1 MELPVRCCEEC
12 GLFATTFLHFV
23 MALGSILSVV
33 IVFTADV
40 FLKCSLQFYTYA
52 CMCVYAHVHM
62 CVCVHVC
69 VCV

>member
-12 GLFATTFLHFV
+12 ILFAPTFLHVV

-40 FLKCSLQFYTYA
+40 FLQYSLQFYTCA
-52 CMCVYAHVHM
+52 CMCVGM
-62 CVCVHVC
+62 QVC
-69 VCV
+69 VCMHARTCVC